1 MQPYIV
7 CPKCGMISHS
17 PNDVRER
24 YCGNCH
30 AFHADR
36 LSAGAITVN
45 RIADGAVSQPAI
57 AAGAVHENRLADGA
71 VTPANCPK
79 CGAELLNITCL
90 GDTRWQYL
98 CVGCGAT
105 IEGELIDPEY
115 AAAERRKFDAL
126 AEAMRRADRGE

>member
-7 CPKCGMISHS
+7 CPKCGMISHN

-24 YCGNCH
+24 YCGHCH
-30 AFHADR
+30 AFHAD
-36 LSAGAITVN
+36 LLPAGSVTAPASCPTC
-45 RIADGAVSQPAI
+45 GAV
-57 AAGAVHENRLADGA
+57 
-71 VTPANCPK
+71 
-79 CGAELLNITCL
+79 ELVEITCL
-90 GDTRWQYL
+90 DDSRWKYL

-126 AEAMRRADRGE
+126 AKAMRRDDRGE